1 MSRSSIMTNGI
12 LLVLFGFQLNLVDTY
27 VMTPQ
32 FTGFWNE
39 RFSGPLFAEE
49 TTAPQVAQQESS
61 GFMSSFGFGNSDQN
75 QASAVPVSQASF
87 SQDKNAADATISDD
101 SLKQFTPPSWICW
114 PLIFLGAVLFLHGA
128 AFGRDN

>member
-12 LLVLFGFQLNLVDTY
+12 LLVLLGFQLNLVDTY

-49 TTAPQVAQQESS
+49 TAAPQVAQQESS
-61 GFMSSFGFGNSDQN
+61 GFMSSFGFGNSNNDP
-75 QASAVPVSQASF
+75 SAPVSQASF
-87 SQDKNAADATISDD
+87 SQDKNSSSATVSED
-101 SLKQFTPPSWICW
+101 SLKKFTPPSWLCW

>member
-12 LLVLFGFQLNLVDTY
+12 LLVLLGIQLNLVDTY
-27 VMTPQ
+27 VMTPK

-49 TTAPQVAQQESS
+49 APVAQKENT
-61 GFMSSFGFGNSDQN
+61 GFASSFGFGNNNQN
-75 QASAVPVSQASF
+75 NSQQVPTSQASF
-87 SQDKNAADATISDD
+87 SNDNMATNAADSNG

-114 PLIFLGAVLFLHGA
+114 PLIFLGAVVFLHGA
-128 AFGRDN
+128 ALGRDT

>member
-12 LLVLFGFQLNLVDTY
+12 LLVLLGFQLNLVDTY

-49 TTAPQVAQQESS
+49 TPAPEVAEQASS
-61 GFMSSFGFGNSDQN
+61 GFMSNFGFGSSSPSQ
-75 QASAVPVSQASF
+75 VPVSPASF
-87 SQDKNAADATISDD
+87 SENHDSSGATLSDE
-101 SLKQFTPPSWICW
+101 SLKRFTPPSWLCW

-128 AFGRDN
+128 AFGRDK